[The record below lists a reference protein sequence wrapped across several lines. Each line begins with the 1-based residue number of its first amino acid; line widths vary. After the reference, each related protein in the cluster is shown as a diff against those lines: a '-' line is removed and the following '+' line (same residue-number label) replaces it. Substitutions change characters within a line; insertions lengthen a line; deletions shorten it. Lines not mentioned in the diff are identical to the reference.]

1 MRRKG
6 DRHLCVFN
14 NFWAL
19 QLKSFLKS
27 PPCRRRIHLAELW
40 RLADSVFI
48 SHGLIPGNPVTVRAE
63 LGIRGAPAC
72 EVSGVESHC
81 SVSPAMSEISP
92 ESSFGEMKGCGV
104 GWMFFSPCQKLS
116 LQWAPFG
123 GLSGIWQTI
132 SVAVN
137 LLCAEMLWSAYC
149 RWAMWYQI

>member
-1 MRRKG
+1 MQRKG

-104 GWMFFSPCQKLS
+104 GVDVFLPMSETLS
-116 LQWAPFG
+116 AVSSIWGAVRNLTNY
-123 GLSGIWQTI
+123 LSGCKSTLCRN
-132 SVAVN
+132 AVKC
-137 LLCAEMLWSAYC
+137 LL
-149 RWAMWYQI
+149 